1 MLTVAPGPIHHIQLA
16 TGVPAPPK
24 GEEYPAP
31 TEAVLA
37 LAADAVL
44 AKTVSH
50 GKRTAIPCYYA
61 IMLSFDRTLD
71 PPGPSLF
78 PTAVSAPRTTF
89 NHTYMWLGPNQ
100 RLLAMC
106 GCVAEILKY

>member
-61 IMLSFDRTLD
+61 IMLSFDRT
-71 PPGPSLF
+71 PPGPVYSRPPF
-78 PTAVSAPRTTF
+78 PP
-89 NHTYMWLGPNQ
+89 LGQPSII
-100 RLLAMC
+100 LIC
-106 GCVAEILKY
+106 GWAQIRGCMRCADVLLKY